1 MSTMKLE
8 TTEDIL
14 ELMNGCII
22 SSVLGTAMELGV
34 FWLLADKPLSALE
47 LAKRLS
53 IPLNR
58 CHYWLQILCKLG
70 LLEDNGEGY
79 VPSTIAREAI
89 LNRQS
94 QDTWAFQVREDR
106 DLSLYM

>member
-1 MSTMKLE
+1 MKLE

-14 ELMNGCII
+14 KLMNGCIL
-22 SSVLGTAMELGV
+22 SSVLNTAMELGV

-47 LAKRLS
+47 LAQRLS

-58 CHYWLQILCKLG
+58 CHYWLQILRKLG
-70 LLEDNGEGY
+70 LLEDNGEVY
-79 VPSTIAREAI
+79 APSRVAREAI

-94 QDTWAFQVREDR
+94 QATWAFQAREDR
-106 DLSLYM
+106 DLA